1 MRARLGEVFRAVVF
15 LIAWSGVATDA
26 AAQGLTAQIS
36 GTVADAGGGVLP
48 GASVTI
54 RNEGTSLTR
63 ETVTGPDGAYL
74 FPDLLAG
81 TYSIKVSMSGFKTY
95 EQNGVRLSAADHLT
109 LRRIELQVGQL
120 EETVTVAAEV
130 ALVQTQSAARS
141 GTITR
146 ENMEDIA
153 LKGRDFLGLMKL
165 MPGVVDTSGR
175 EAPGWG
181 SAQNLSINGR
191 GSFNLTYDGVTN
203 KDTGSNSGNYAAPGL
218 DSIAEVRV
226 LTSNF
231 NAEYGRSSGA
241 TINVVTRSG
250 TKNFHGTAG
259 FYKRHDS
266 LNGNEYNRR
275 QQHLPKPFYRYD
287 EPTWTLG
294 GPVLIPG
301 SGFNKARNRLFFF
314 WSEDILKR
322 TDPGGLNQRRMPT
335 ALERAGDFSQT
346 LDTQGRLVNVRD
358 PLKSGTCNSVT
369 GGPACFEG
377 NKIPANRIDPLGLTL
392 LKFLP
397 LPNATDPTGQNQYN
411 YTYQTVQE
419 MPRNDQVA
427 RVDWNIARNTTF
439 YTRVQ
444 FGYEARKGGVSFLGG
459 TPAGW
464 PQYPS
469 KYEIDTLSIV
479 NTLLHTFSPTMLSE
493 LTIGRNWSHQYTS
506 PLNQAARDA
515 NDRSLV
521 LPQLPQFFPQANAD
535 YRVLPQVTFNGGVP
549 GNVGAMGV
557 ESRWPF
563 FGFNDIWNLSGN
575 ITKVKGSHSL
585 KTGAFFEYTKRPA
598 ARSSSFNGTISFN
611 TDGSN
616 PLNTNVGFANAL
628 LGAVT
633 QYTESTGHPSAHG
646 QFSNLEW
653 YVQDNWRVTRD
664 FTVDAGVRFYHIT
677 PTQSQGDK
685 VAQFVPDTWQASAAP
700 ALIQPVSTPQ
710 GRRGRNPNTG
720 QILPAVYIGRF
731 AQGSGDVYN
740 GMQVYDGTVMP
751 TPPIK
756 VAPRLGFA
764 WDVTGDGKTSVRG
777 GAGVFYDR
785 YSDDEILRLVEL
797 PPLLNTYTTNYTT
810 LNELLSNEL
819 TATPTSVR
827 YLPTFTPPV
836 VYNWSVGVQRDIGF
850 KLVADVAYVGNAA
863 RDQLI
868 DREINGR
875 PYGFAYRPENLD
887 PTNLSGGQAQPY
899 LADLLRPY
907 RGYSSIIQREF
918 TGYGDYHSLQVS
930 VTRRPSAG
938 LSYGIA
944 YAYSVSKNLQGID
957 PFATDNRARNYTK
970 AGTRPHNLVVNYAYQ
985 VPDLS
990 RKWDTLVAKI
1000 VGDGWMVSGV
1010 TTALSGNKTGF
1021 GYSYTNVPTGALTGT
1036 GGISTPGS
1044 RVDIVCDPNLPRSQR
1059 TFTRQFR
1066 TECIQPPSDPLRL
1079 GNGRGDEFNNLGY
1092 VNFDVS
1098 IFRNISLKNG
1108 RRLQFRVEMYNAF
1121 DTEQWSGVGTGA
1133 QFDYRTGEQRNTN
1146 FGSLTGATR
1155 DARRIQLG
1163 ARFVF

>member
-1 MRARLGEVFRAVVF
+1 MRARCPGMLLAVVF
-15 LIAWSGVATDA
+15 LTALGGVPTGA
-26 AAQGLTAQIS
+26 AAQGLTAQITGS
-36 GTVADAGGGVLP
+36 VADTGGGVLP
-48 GASVTI
+48 GATVTI
-54 RNEGTSLTR
+54 RNEGTNRTR
-63 ETVTGPDGAYL
+63 ETVTGPDGAFV

-81 TYSIKVSMSGFKTY
+81 TYAIKVSMGGFKTY
-95 EQNGVRLSAADHLT
+95 EQSGVRLSAADHLT

-250 TKNFHGTAG
+250 TKNFHGSAA
-259 FYKRHDS
+259 FYKRDES

-275 QQHLPKPFYRYD
+275 QQHLPRPFYRYD
-287 EPTWTLG
+287 NPAWTFG
-294 GPVLIPG
+294 GPVLFPG
-301 SGFNKARNRLFFF
+301 SGFNRQRNRLFFF

-335 ALERAGDFSQT
+335 ALEREGDFSQT
-346 LDTQGRLVNVRD
+346 LDSQRRPVNIRD
-358 PLKSGTCNSVT
+358 PLKAGTCNSVT

-377 NKIPANRIDPLGLTL
+377 NRIPASRIDPLGLAL
-392 LKFLP
+392 VKFLP

-411 YTYQTVQE
+411 YTFQTVQD

-444 FGYEARKGGVSFLGG
+444 FGYEARKGGVSFLGA

-493 LTIGRNWSHQYTS
+493 LTVGRNWSHQYTS

-515 NDRSLV
+515 NDRTLV

-535 YRVLPQVTFNGGVP
+535 YRVLPQVSYGGGVP
-549 GNVGAMGV
+549 GTTGALGV

-575 ITKVKGSHSL
+575 ITKIKGAHNF
-585 KTGAFFEYTKRPA
+585 KTGAFFEHTKRPA
-598 ARSSSFNGTISFN
+598 ARSSFFNGTISFN

-633 QYTESTGHPSAHG
+633 QYTESTGHPNAHG
-646 QFSNLEW
+646 RFSNLEW
-653 YVQDNWRVTRD
+653 YVQDNWRLTHN
-664 FTVDAGVRFYHIT
+664 FTLDAGVRFYHIT
-677 PTQSQGDK
+677 PTESRGDK
-685 VAQFVPDTWQASAAP
+685 VAQFVPSLWNASAAP
-700 ALIQPVSTPQ
+700 QLIQPISTPQ
-710 GRRGRNPNTG
+710 GRRGVNPNTG
-720 QILPAVYIGRF
+720 QVFPAVYIGRF
-731 AQGSGDVYN
+731 APGAGDVYN
-740 GMQVYDGTVMP
+740 GMQVYDGTVQE

-756 VAPRLGFA
+756 IAPRLGFA
-764 WDVTGDGKTSVRG
+764 WDVTGDGKTAIRG

-827 YLPTFTPPV
+827 YLPEFRPPV
-836 VYNWSVGVQRDIGF
+836 VYNWSFGVQRDIGF

-863 RDQLI
+863 RDQII

-875 PYGFAYRPENLD
+875 PYSFAYLPENLD
-887 PTNLSGGQAQPY
+887 PTNVSGGQPQP
-899 LADLLRPY
+899 LLPDLVRPY

-918 TGYGDYHSLQVS
+918 TGYGDYQSLQVS
-930 VTRRPSAG
+930 ITRRPSNG
-938 LSYGIA
+938 LSYGVA
-944 YAYSVSKNLQGID
+944 YAYSVSRNLQGID
-957 PFATDNRARNYTK
+957 PFASDNRARNYTE
-970 AGTRPHNLVVNYAYQ
+970 AGSRPHNLVINYAYQ

-990 RKWDTLVAKI
+990 RSWDTLLAKI

-1010 TTALSGNKTGF
+1010 TTALSGNRTGF
-1021 GYSYTNVPTGALTGT
+1021 SYSYTNVPTGALTGT

-1044 RVDIVCDPNLPRSQR
+1044 RVDLVCDPNLPRGQR
-1059 TFTRQFR
+1059 TFSRQFR
-1066 TECIQPPSDPLRL
+1066 TECVQPPSDPLRL
-1079 GNGRGDEFNNLGY
+1079 GNSEGDEYRNLGY
-1092 VNFDVS
+1092 VNWDIS
-1098 IFRNISLKNG
+1098 IFRNISLRSG

-1163 ARFVF
+1163 ARFTF